1 MHTEP
6 RKGSKRDKSEEQTSE
21 GPGHILWSKNIS
33 ESSGSNSDTALFD
46 PGIRDGERGQH
57 RAK

>member
-21 GPGHILWSKNIS
+21 GPGHILWSKDIS
-33 ESSGSNSDTALFD
+33 ESSGGNGDTALPD
-46 PGIRDGERGQH
+46 TGVGDGARW
-57 RAK
+57 